1 MTDLSGRAAADLR
14 AADRI
19 LERAADDLE
28 ALLRDAARR
37 LRPFPP
43 FPGALFSY
51 GVEVEAEGVRDRS
64 LGCVVVTET
73 GELKELQIGFD
84 AEGPALGPPDPGL
97 DARGAPRRYRA
108 RAARSAAAGRGGV
121 ARRDRAA
128 GAADGPHPLT
138 PSPLLCN
145 GEPKRAT
152 SGTSPPS
159 PLSS

>member
-1 MTDLSGRAAADLR
+1 MTDLSGRAVADLR

-84 AEGPALGPPDPGL
+84 AEGPALGPPDPVSMREERLVDIAPAPLDRLLLAAEGL
-97 DARGAPRRYRA
+97 RA
-108 RAARSAAAGRGGV
+108 VTALLSQRT
-121 ARRDRAA
+121 D
-128 GAADGPHPLT
+128 LT
-138 PSPLLCN
+138 PPHL
-145 GEPKRAT
+145 K
-152 SGTSPPS
+152 
-159 PLSS
+159 